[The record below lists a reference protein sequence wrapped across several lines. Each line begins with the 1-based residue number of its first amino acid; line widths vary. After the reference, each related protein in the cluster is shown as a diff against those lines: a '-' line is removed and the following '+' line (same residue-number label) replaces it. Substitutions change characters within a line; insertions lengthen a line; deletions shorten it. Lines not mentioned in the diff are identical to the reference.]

1 MFYKVA
7 AMLGIYDSSTK
18 WTKVLKF
25 ITNCIDGNKEDVFIF
40 CDASDVHG
48 HAAVVVAY
56 KGTIKH
62 IRFPCQN
69 NSALAELEALQAALD
84 LSIIFLKIGHVVHIR
99 GDNKGIVES
108 FKRALAGQESKA
120 PIYKKM
126 LTFVQSRGEILYS
139 KNLKVR
145 WIRSHSGYSLNECS
159 DWLTR
164 NETLDN
170 INRFDYFNSMEDEAW
185 EKTK

>member
-18 WTKVLKF
+18 WTKLLKLLYS
-25 ITNCIDGNKEDVFIF
+25 CVDGSKDDVWIF

-56 KGTIKH
+56 KGAIKH

-84 LSIIFLKIGHVVHIR
+84 LSITFLKIGHVVHIR
-99 GDNKGIVES
+99 GDNRGIIES

-126 LTFVQSRGEILYS
+126 LTFVQSRDEILYS

-145 WIRSHSGYSLNECS
+145 WIRSHSGYSINEIA
-159 DWLTR
+159 DYLTR
-164 NETLDN
+164 HKDLGKIDRFNYFDN
-170 INRFDYFNSMEDEAW
+170 ISDQDW